1 MAYKYLNDEGL
12 KALVKKI
19 KSYVSGLLPTQKVT
33 WAELKALRDGGKL
46 TAGRKYRITDFVTTS
61 AQAETRSAGHAFDV
75 IVTADDEKT
84 LNENAHAAIHSGDT
98 YFSDCKLNAWELK
111 YSLDNDVERFTWAD
125 SKNGKGVVWWMKDE
139 FNNECFYDFKNI
151 QYKRYKV
158 TSTHANTAD
167 LVSQMPYLGLPS
179 NNSKGLSESD
189 FSDFKYVYTFTKYA
203 SDGAV
208 IEDASLIGVSVKDT
222 YGCHSNHIGAFFSTE
237 EVSKDVYAN
246 IRSLN
251 NGVFYTNDGNNI
263 LCYGNTIGTGCYKF
277 TCLHGMYES
286 SCGNG
291 CSSWTCGKGCH
302 NWTCGDFC
310 HGWTTGTDC
319 SYWTCGNNCHSWSC
333 GKLCDVWICGNN
345 CHNWTCGDS
354 CHGWSCGNS
363 CYGWTCGNKGIAWSC
378 GDQCYDWICGD
389 ECNTWKCGNF
399 CHSWKCGNRCNSW
412 TCGNNSYS
420 WSCGNDC
427 HSWNCGN
434 SCSGWICGDYCTD
447 WTCGHNCDN
456 WTCEENCTNWV
467 CGNGCD
473 NWSCKKQCNSWVCG
487 NECSEW
493 KCDEFCSNWTCGD
506 YCSNWKCDGWC
517 VSWKC
522 GNDSSG
528 WYAGGASASW
538 TCGNGCNNW
547 KCGGNCQTWECGN
560 GCSHWEVNV
569 AQRGFRIESG
579 VSGSKEQPLLIWI
592 DGENKSET
600 RKLIITTK
608 RTEGAS
614 TSDDLV
620 MYFADEVAT
629 QENVDS
635 QISAKTVRYDKEQS
649 LNDYQKQRARKNI
662 GAGKPVE
669 SGTDISVEN
678 NKANIAI
685 TENITVA
692 GLSDTYGCGLIKNG
706 DTIPKGTSL
715 SKILEMMLTKE
726 LMPAAAT
733 KPTISITKASVVSGL
748 HEIGESVNVGTATIS
763 KTAGHFNNN
772 GWASPAQPTAK
783 FTWSGET
790 MTSQLASG
798 ATGYV
803 KQTGASIAQGTAKT
817 VKGTNKVSITASANY
832 SAPTN
837 SPITNLGNTKTDAA
851 YTWTASKASASTT
864 ITWTG
869 VYPCFTNLGKLG
881 TEPTVNLT
889 LQTGAT
895 FNISVPSHN
904 AGNNDF
910 RFAYPDGWTILSF
923 KVKSLDGKYYEFA
936 ADHNKNAGNLTKTI
950 QGVSVTYHYLT
961 VANGASDYQITLN
974 KALNA

>member
-1 MAYKYLNDEGL
+1 
-12 KALVKKI
+12 
-19 KSYVSGLLPTQKVT
+19 
-33 WAELKALRDGGKL
+33 
-46 TAGRKYRITDFVTTS
+46 
-61 AQAETRSAGHAFDV
+61 
-75 IVTADDEKT
+75 
-84 LNENAHAAIHSGDT
+84 
-98 YFSDCKLNAWELK
+98 
-111 YSLDNDVERFTWAD
+111 
-125 SKNGKGVVWWMKDE
+125 
-139 FNNECFYDFKNI
+139 
-151 QYKRYKV
+151 
-158 TSTHANTAD
+158 
-167 LVSQMPYLGLPS
+167 
-179 NNSKGLSESD
+179 
-189 FSDFKYVYTFTKYA
+189 
-203 SDGAV
+203 
-208 IEDASLIGVSVKDT
+208 
-222 YGCHSNHIGAFFSTE
+222 
-237 EVSKDVYAN
+237 
-246 IRSLN
+246 
-251 NGVFYTNDGNNI
+251 
-263 LCYGNTIGTGCYKF
+263 
-277 TCLHGMYES
+277 
-286 SCGNG
+286 
-291 CSSWTCGKGCH
+291 
-302 NWTCGDFC
+302 
-310 HGWTTGTDC
+310 
-319 SYWTCGNNCHSWSC
+319 
-333 GKLCDVWICGNN
+333 
-345 CHNWTCGDS
+345 
-354 CHGWSCGNS
+354 
-363 CYGWTCGNKGIAWSC
+363 
-378 GDQCYDWICGD
+378 
-389 ECNTWKCGNF
+389 
-399 CHSWKCGNRCNSW
+399 
-412 TCGNNSYS
+412 
-420 WSCGNDC
+420 
-427 HSWNCGN
+427 
-434 SCSGWICGDYCTD
+434 
-447 WTCGHNCDN
+447 
-456 WTCEENCTNWV
+456 
-467 CGNGCD
+467 
-473 NWSCKKQCNSWVCG
+473 
-487 NECSEW
+487 
-493 KCDEFCSNWTCGD
+493 
-506 YCSNWKCDGWC
+506 
-517 VSWKC
+517 
-522 GNDSSG
+522 
-528 WYAGGASASW
+528 
-538 TCGNGCNNW
+538 
-547 KCGGNCQTWECGN
+547 
-560 GCSHWEVNV
+560 
-569 AQRGFRIESG
+569 
-579 VSGSKEQPLLIWI
+579 
-592 DGENKSET
+592 
-600 RKLIITTK
+600 
-608 RTEGAS
+608 
-614 TSDDLV
+614 

-748 HEIGESVNVGTATIS
+748 HEIGESVNVGTATIL
-763 KTAGHFNNN
+763 KTDGHFNNN

-851 YTWTASKASASTT
+851 YTWTASKASATST
-864 ITWTG
+864 IEWTG

-881 TEPTVNLT
+881 KLGTEPTVKLT

-910 RFAYPDGWTILSF
+910 RFAYPDGWTISSF